1 MTPRLGG
8 FALRATWDDPDVSD
22 LVLGLRLYARG
33 AITVLRSP
41 RLLRL
46 GAIPALVTVVLYV
59 AVLVVL
65 VQFLPDLTA
74 VLTPFADGWSPE
86 VRSTTRVVAG
96 IAVTAAAALVM
107 VLTFVA
113 VTLAIGGPFYER
125 LSEIVDDG
133 VGEVPPGP
141 SRSAVTALA
150 RGARDG
156 LLLVVLSVLAA
167 IPLFV
172 AGFVPVLGQTV
183 VPVIAAL
190 VGGRLLVLELTAPAL
205 ERRGI
210 GFGPRRRMV
219 RSRRLLGWAV
229 GVPTYLLCL
238 VPLVGIVAVPMGA
251 AAATLLAR
259 ELCGE
264 PTGLTAR
271 RAARP

>member
-1 MTPRLGG
+1 M
-8 FALRATWDDPDVSD
+8 SD

-33 AITVLRSP
+33 AATVLRSP

-46 GAIPALVTVVLYV
+46 GALPALVTVLLYV
-59 AVLVVL
+59 AVLAVL
-65 VQFLPDLTA
+65 GRFLPDLA
-74 VLTPFADGWSPE
+74 ELLTPFADGWSPGARSATRLVAE
-86 VRSTTRVVAG
+86 VAVVA
-96 IAVTAAAALVM
+96 AVA
-107 VLTFVA
+107 FVA
-113 VTLAIGGPFYER
+113 VLAFVGVTLAIGGPFYER
-125 LSEIVDDG
+125 LSELVDDA

-141 SRSAVTALA
+141 SRSTVTTLA

-156 LLLVVLSVLAA
+156 LVLVALSVVAA
-167 IPLFV
+167 VPLFV
-172 AGFVPVLGQTV
+172 LGLVPALGQTV
-183 VPVIAAL
+183 VPVVAAL

-210 GFGPRRRMV
+210 GFRERRRLV

-238 VPLVGIVAVPMGA
+238 LPLVGILAVPVGA

>member
-1 MTPRLGG
+1 
-8 FALRATWDDPDVSD
+8 VSD

-33 AITVLRSP
+33 AAAVLGSP

-46 GAIPALVTVVLYV
+46 GALPALVTVLLYGAV
-59 AVLVVL
+59 AAVLVR
-65 VQFLPDLTA
+65 FLPDL
-74 VLTPFADGWSPE
+74 VELLTPFDAGWSPAA
-86 VRSTTRVVAG
+86 RQATDAVVG
-96 IAVTAAAALVM
+96 VALVAAVALVA
-107 VLTFVA
+107 VLGFVA

-133 VGEVPPGP
+133 VGAVPEGP
-141 SRSAVTALA
+141 RRGVAASLL

-156 LLLVVLSVLAA
+156 LVLVVFSVLTAV
-167 IPLFV
+167 PLFV
-172 AGFVPVLGQTV
+172 AGFVPVLGQTL
-183 VPVIAAL
+183 VPVLAAL

-205 ERRGI
+205 DRRGF
-210 GFGPRRRMV
+210 GFAARRRLV

-238 VPLVGIVAVPMGA
+238 VPLVGIVAVPVGA

-264 PTGLTAR
+264 PTSA
-271 RAARP
+271 